1 MSLYICKWPNGDFSA
16 VNAKN
21 REEAAERLDDE
32 VGYVEAEKL
41 LVCNDFMVNFKL
53 PEKVTDDNAADM
65 LPPISLETFGEDMT
79 VFLCDNVYAEYG
91 REAGNIFDERA
102 KGTVISTEEELER
115 LNGALAA
122 EKDDV

>member
-1 MSLYICKWPNGDFSA
+1 M
-16 VNAKN
+16 
-21 REEAAERLDDE
+21 DDE